1 MNPGTKDESNIT
13 TSPSPG
19 GEFTCFTFDK
29 SIEKKKFIAPWM
41 KL

>member
-29 SIEKKKFIAPWM
+29 SIDKNKFIAP
-41 KL
+41 